1 MPFITKQSMNVHQRF
16 QFYVKYSAKHLY
28 FPLYYLV
35 FYEISPTLAGPF
47 VMAIPE
53 FLLTLKAVA
62 NQEVIASGT
71 VEEIIAEPLA
81 LKARSDSYAIKIIEA
96 HT

>member
-1 MPFITKQSMNVHQRF
+1 M
-16 QFYVKYSAKHLY
+16 
-28 FPLYYLV
+28 

-47 VMAIPE
+47 VMAIAK

-62 NQEVIASGT
+62 NQEVIVSGT

-81 LKARSDSYAIKIIEA
+81 LKTRPDNYSIDVIEA
-96 HT
+96 DTHGLFLIDYINSIYYFLFNC